1 LFVKQ
6 SFSELATMK
15 KRKYFIIECVFFI
28 IFSFFI
34 RIKSVFPG
42 TTLDQS
48 IVVYLPFNGN
58 ANDESGNQYTT
69 SVVGAGTTLTTD
81 RYGRPNRAFHFSGAT
96 SYIQVNYKS
105 GLDIATSDFTLSAW
119 FMLDVDSANMRIFS
133 HGHWSCTKGYA
144 LRTDHANG
152 FSAML
157 SCGDSDGQPCIT
169 DSASVPFSA
178 GVWNHV
184 VGTWRRGGA
193 AIVYFN
199 GKAVYQSSTQVPTC
213 DISNGE
219 PVYIGHHPSGDQ
231 FAGSIDEVLIHSR
244 ALTAAEVQQL
254 YYYDSLF
261 PGTTLGQSVV
271 AYLPFKGNAEDESG
285 YYHKT
290 YVVGAS
296 LTTDRYGE
304 PNRAFHFSG
313 SGSSSFI
320 KIAWDTTL
328 EIGFSDFS
336 VSAWIMLDR
345 NTTNMRIVSHGY
357 SFCSTGYFFR
367 TDVGGI
373 LADVICS
380 GGGCNSATL
389 SPFKLSTG
397 VWYHVVNTYH
407 RGTGG
412 SIMYV
417 NGVSVYQNPNVISS
431 CDISNGQPL
440 FIGRSPQGDQFYGS
454 IDDVLIHRRALSA
467 AEVLQLY
474 NYESLFQKDTE
485 YESLGNGLVGYFP
498 FNGNARDESGNNIA
512 TTIFG
517 ATLTTDRFGASN
529 RAYYFDGNTGYIVT
543 AANPFLEIGSS
554 NYSIAAWINL
564 EFGGD
569 AFIYNHAID
578 DCEKG
583 YRLAI
588 SPGNASMASLR
599 SQFTCP
605 TDTNCGSPFNRNTDP
620 ILKIGKWYFVVTTV
634 QRGSTSAVGGAGMF
648 YVNGNRV
655 LRVNNIKNCDLSS
668 NSQGYIGTDFNGHYF
683 RGKIDDL
690 MIYNR
695 VLSPNEILSL
705 YNADSSFATNVPF
718 PVSAPNTFSFSCTKS
733 IQNLTVP
740 LGMNHMYVDLYGA
753 ASGSGGTGNQGR
765 GARVQSYFA
774 VTPGT
779 LLYVTVGCQGAM
791 SSTATACCTGGTDL
805 TNDPVYF
812 NPNGGFN
819 GGGPGYGAGTGGG
832 GATDIRI
839 GGLDL
844 QSRVIIA
851 GGGGGYCFADLGCP
865 SLQSGGH
872 GGKFGGIGSMCSP
885 ATSVW
890 RPGTGGTWSSGGLG
904 GARINPYGPPSKNG
918 TLGFGGKG
926 GFGQSGGG
934 GGGYYGGNSCREKM
948 CFFVF

>member
-1 LFVKQ
+1 
-6 SFSELATMK
+6 MK
-15 KRKYFIIECVFFI
+15 KRKYFIIEFVFFI

-34 RIKSVFPG
+34 RIKSIFPG

-69 SVVGAGTTLTTD
+69 AVEGATLTTD
-81 RYGRPNRAFHFSGAT
+81 RYGRPNRAYHFSGSPT
-96 SYIQVNYKS
+96 YVQIDWKS
-105 GLDIATSDFTLSAW
+105 GLDIGTSDFTLSAW

-254 YYYDSLF
+254 YYFDSLF

-271 AYLPFKGNAEDESG
+271 AYLPFNGNAEDESG

-290 YVVGAS
+290 YVMGAS

-304 PNRAFHFSG
+304 PNRAYHFT
-313 SGSSSFI
+313 GSSSFM
-320 KIAWDTTL
+320 KVASSSFLD
-328 EIGFSDFS
+328 IGTKDYSIS
-336 VSAWIMLDR
+336 VWFMLDK
-345 NTTNMRIVSHGY
+345 NTTNMRILSHGAMG
-357 SFCSTGYFFR
+357 CSRGYMLR
-367 TDVGGI
+367 T
-373 LADVICS
+373 ATA
-380 GGGCNSATL
+380 GGGGLQTGL
-389 SPFKLSTG
+389 SCPGTAGCEIEYLIPVKLSTG
-397 VWYHVVNTYH
+397 VWYHVTTTFR
-407 RGTGG
+407 RGGACFV
-412 SIMYV
+412 YL
-417 NGVSVYQNPNVISS
+417 NGVAIGQLSFNVPTCDFSNGEPLYIGQNPI
-431 CDISNGQPL
+431 DE
-440 FIGRSPQGDQFYGS
+440 QFYGS
-454 IDDVLIHRRALSA
+454 IDDVLIHNRALSA

-512 TTIFG
+512 TTVFG
-517 ATLTTDRFGASN
+517 ATLTTDRFGVSN

-620 ILKIGKWYFVVTTV
+620 ILKIGKWYFVVSTV

-668 NSQGYIGTDFNGHYF
+668 NSDGYIGTDFNGHFF

-733 IQNLTVP
+733 IQNVTVP

-791 SSTATACCTGGTDL
+791 SSTATACCASGGVTA
-805 TNDPVYF
+805 PVYV
-812 NPNGGFN
+812 NSAGGYN
-819 GGGPGYGAGTGGG
+819 GGGAGYGLATGGG

-844 QSRVIIA
+844 RSRVIVA
-851 GGGGGYCFADLGCP
+851 GGGGGYETTGGCAP
-865 SLQSGGH
+865 KSGGH
-872 GGKFGGIGSMCSP
+872 GGKFGLLGDNCDNNRGG
-885 ATSVW
+885 A
-890 RPGTGGTWSSGGLG
+890 GGTWSSGGLG
-904 GARINPYGPPSKNG
+904 GSRRLDGNFGPIPTNG

-926 GFGQSGGG
+926 GYIQSGGG
-934 GGGYYGGNSCREKM
+934 GGGYFGGIT
-948 CFFVF
+948 

>member
-1 LFVKQ
+1 
-6 SFSELATMK
+6 MK
-15 KRKYFIIECVFFI
+15 KRKYFIIEFVFFI

-34 RIKSVFPG
+34 RIKSIFPG

-48 IVVYLPFNGN
+48 IVVYLPFTGN
-58 ANDESGNQYTT
+58 ANDEGGNQYTT
-69 SVVGAGTTLTTD
+69 SVVGAGITND
-81 RYGRPNRAFHFSGAT
+81 RYGRPNRAYHFSG
-96 SYIQVNYKS
+96 SNSFIQIDWKS
-105 GLDIATSDFTLSAW
+105 GLDLGTSDFTLSAW
-119 FMLDVDSANMRIFS
+119 FMLDVTSANMRIFS

-144 LRTDHANG
+144 LRTDQSYG
-152 FSAML
+152 ISAMF
-157 SCGDSDGQPCIT
+157 SCGDSNGQPCIA
-169 DSASVPFSA
+169 DSDSVPFSA
-178 GVWNHV
+178 GVWYHV
-184 VGTWRRGGA
+184 VSTWHRGGA
-193 AIVYFN
+193 AIIYFN
-199 GKAVYQSSTQVPTC
+199 GIPVFQSPTQVPTC

-219 PVYIGHHPSGDQ
+219 PVYIGRHPSGDQ
-231 FAGSIDEVLIHSR
+231 FVGSIDEVMIHSR

-271 AYLPFKGNAEDESG
+271 AYLPFNGNTDDESG

-304 PNRAFHFSG
+304 PNRAIHF
-313 SGSSSFI
+313 SGSSSFV
-320 KIAWDTTL
+320 KIGWSTTL
-328 EIGFSDFS
+328 EIGLSDFS

-345 NTTNMRIVSHGY
+345 NTTNMRIVNHGNV
-357 SFCSTGYFFR
+357 FCTTGYCLG
-367 TDVGGI
+367 TEAATGGI
-373 LADVICS
+373 IADVICQ

-389 SPFKLSTG
+389 APFKLWTG

-407 RGTGG
+407 RGSGG
-412 SIMYV
+412 SITYV
-417 NGVSVYQNPNVISS
+417 NGVPVYQNPNVISS

-440 FIGRSPQGDQFYGS
+440 YIGRNPQGDQFYGS
-454 IDDVLIHRRALSA
+454 IDEVVLHRRVLSA

-485 YESLGNGLVGYFP
+485 YESLGNGLVAYFP

-512 TTIFG
+512 TTISG
-517 ATLTTDRFGASN
+517 ATPTTDRFGLSN
-529 RAYYFDGNTGYIVT
+529 QAYYFGGTAYITT
-543 AANPFLEIGSS
+543 AVNQFLEIGTN

-569 AFIYNHAID
+569 AFIYNHAVD
-578 DCEKG
+578 DCETG

-605 TDTNCGSPFNRNTDP
+605 TDTACGSPFNRNTDP
-620 ILKIGKWYFVVTTV
+620 ILQLGKWYFVVTTV

-668 NSQGYIGTDFNGHYF
+668 NSQGYIGTDFNGHF
-683 RGKIDDL
+683 FHGKIDDL

-718 PVSAPNTFSFSCTKS
+718 PVSAPNTFSFTCAKS

-765 GARVQSYFA
+765 GARVQSHFA

-791 SSTATACCTGGTDL
+791 SSTATVCCGSEPVSS
-805 TNDPVYF
+805 PVYF
-812 NPNGGFN
+812 NTAGGYN
-819 GGGPGYGAGTGGG
+819 GGGAGWGRGTGGG

-844 QSRVIIA
+844 RRRVIVA
-851 GGGGGYCFADLGCP
+851 GGGGGYETSGGCAP
-865 SLQSGGH
+865 KSGGH
-872 GGKFGGIGSMCSP
+872 GGKFGLLGDNCANRG
-885 ATSVW
+885 
-890 RPGTGGTWSSGGLG
+890 GGGGTWSSGGRG
-904 GARINPYGPPSKNG
+904 GSGHQAGIAPFPTNG
-918 TLGFGGKG
+918 TFGFGGKG
-926 GFGQSGGG
+926 GYFSSGGG
-934 GGGYYGGNSCREKM
+934 GGGYYGGNPN
-948 CFFVF
+948 